1 MDAQTLYRSLC
12 KFDIVSYKSTK
23 LEVTQ
28 VICSQIIENNS
39 VLDTKVMGDNRLNLL
54 VLYNSQITQRKNRR
68 Q

>member
-39 VLDTKVMGDNRLNLL
+39 VLDTKVMGDNRMKLSII
-54 VLYNSQITQRKNRR
+54 YIRQSTQMKKRM